1 MRMQFPKELTHE
13 PQHPVRNGPGNFRA
27 SPKQVQDILA
37 ACSAHGSIADVRC
50 KALRGL
56 PQATWLPNKEPWDLM
71 WGVIYWRDRRVW
83 FQTLMSPHCCR
94 YFFHFPHAWHR
105 MLLQTPSS
113 VLHGAEQERAQHTP
127 ELLKNDVSFWE
138 SFDNFQ
144 VTAPCQK

>member
-71 WGVIYWRDRRVW
+71 WGVIYWRDCRVW

-94 YFFHFPHAWHR
+94 YFFSLSTCLTSHA
-105 MLLQTPSS
+105 TPDPKLSI
-113 VLHGAEQERAQHTP
+113 AWCRART
-127 ELLKNDVSFWE
+127 S
-138 SFDNFQ
+138 
-144 VTAPCQK
+144 TAYTRTFKK